1 MELIDL
7 IFVWSIKILQR
18 ETNNNKFFYPVS
30 VHRMQGQP
38 RITTQKQQ
46 GCRVRKRVIL
56 GANHED
62 RYRH

>member
-1 MELIDL
+1 
-7 IFVWSIKILQR
+7 
-18 ETNNNKFFYPVS
+18 
-30 VHRMQGQP
+30 MQGQP

-62 RYRH
+62 RYRHWHGIIHGMEHEEQFFEENREHPDP